1 MNYFDWLVFQISPDY
16 HERERYSKLLFA
28 LYSTEFFWVVP
39 RDLNRAKDGLDL
51 RNQYE
56 REVGAGIDIFGPCT
70 CLEMLIALA
79 IRCEN
84 ELMYD
89 PDFGDRT
96 DQWFW
101 IMIDNLG
108 LDQFENDE
116 FDKDEV
122 DYILNRFMNREYGSN
137 GEFCMFPG
145 TESVKNLKKM
155 ELAYQINY
163 YVKMILC

>member
-1 MNYFDWLVFQISPDY
+1 MTYFDWLVYQISPDY
-16 HERERYSKLLFA
+16 HMRERYSELLFA
-28 LYSTEFFWVVP
+28 LYSTEFFWALP
-39 RDLNRAKDGLDL
+39 RDINRAKDGLDL
-51 RNQYE
+51 RRQYE
-56 REVGAGIDIFGPCT
+56 QETGEGADVFGPCT
-70 CLEMLIALA
+70 CLEMMIALA

-122 DYILNRFMNREYGSN
+122 DYILNRFMNREYGIH

-163 YVKMILC
+163 YVKLILC